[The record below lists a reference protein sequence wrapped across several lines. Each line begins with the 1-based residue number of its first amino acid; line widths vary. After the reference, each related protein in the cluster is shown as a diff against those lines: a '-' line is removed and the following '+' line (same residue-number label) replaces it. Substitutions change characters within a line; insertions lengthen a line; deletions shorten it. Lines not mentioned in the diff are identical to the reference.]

1 MNIITHF
8 VSQIQRCSWVL
19 CLLVF
24 AGHASAQSTMEELQT
39 KVENRMSMRASEGY
53 VQTFPVG
60 RSVLRIP
67 VQMNTKEVLSEVRT
81 WPRPSGRYYSAF
93 KNNEIATL
101 QMFAQLMDNH
111 RNEELVERVVGN
123 VQREAQRFGLNPVDV
138 AVGFIQSYE
147 YIIGTKEHFPLET
160 LARQKGD
167 CSDMSMLL
175 QRMLS
180 MMNVRSHLL
189 VYPNMKHMLL
199 ALVLEDG
206 LAQTAPPLYCYV
218 ECTTPMAI
226 GAVPT
231 PVQILN
237 NQRKRPIVIP
247 NEEEDDRKFD
257 GFSDI
262 SYRDDVLSALFG
274 SSFHRKGWQDRV
286 KYEMDWREEVF
297 GKGDA
302 LATTRFAETGRELLV
317 QDTLLGEL
325 LHLRDSSMT
334 ALQRQHEST
343 VKCARFGRKDACT
356 PMWLELRGQ
365 FERHEEL
372 EMQAAMAQ
380 QRHYQAMMA
389 WNVLVAQDTTL
400 WTLDNVDARVTYYP
414 PMDSLYVATSDLEG
428 LHVAMNRNGV
438 NVSEP
443 TTVDSWPFIGACG
456 TLMGEDQ
463 LDCLESN
470 LITFLVQNTKL
481 GLTTFKQDEPLSLSF
496 EISETGGVEHVVVL
510 EAPSDKAGR
519 IFQESMGECPQMT
532 PAMRDGV
539 PVRVALQFE
548 FMPAM
553 VSALQRL

>member
-1 MNIITHF
+1 MIPQLTPRIW
-8 VSQIQRCSWVL
+8 RCAL
-19 CLLVF
+19 ALLLLTF
-24 AGHASAQSTMEELQT
+24 AGHAMCQTTVQELQAR
-39 KVENRMSMRASEGY
+39 VENRMSMRANEGY

-60 RSVLRIP
+60 RSVLRVP
-67 VQMNTKEVLSEVRT
+67 VQMNTTEVLSEVKK
-81 WPRPSGRYYSAF
+81 WPRPSGRYHTAY
-93 KNNEIATL
+93 KNNKIATL

-111 RNEELVERVVGN
+111 RNEELVENVVRN

-147 YIIGTKEHFPLET
+147 YIVGTKEHFPVET
-160 LARQKGD
+160 LARHKGD

-180 MMNVRSHLL
+180 LMDVRSHLL
-189 VYPNMKHMLL
+189 VYPNMRHMLL

-231 PVQILN
+231 TVQILN
-237 NQRKRPIVIP
+237 NKRKLPIVIP
-247 NEEEDDRKFD
+247 NEEDDDRKFD

-262 SYRDDVLSALFG
+262 SYRDDELSALFG

-286 KYEMDWREEVF
+286 QFEMDWRKEVF
-297 GKGDA
+297 GLEDE
-302 LATTRFAETGRELLV
+302 LATTRFQETGEELLL
-317 QDTLLGEL
+317 QDTLLADVMHL
-325 LHLRDSSMT
+325 LDSSMA
-334 ALQRQHEST
+334 ALERQHARA
-343 VKCARFGRKDACT
+343 VKCAKFTWNDECALK
-356 PMWLELRGQ
+356 WQELRGQ

-372 EMQAAMAQ
+372 EMQAAMAK

-400 WTLDNVDARVTYYP
+400 WALDNVHARVTYHP
-414 PMDSLYVATSDLEG
+414 PMDSLYVATADLAG
-428 LHVAMNRNGV
+428 LHEVMGRQGLNVA
-438 NVSEP
+438 EP
-443 TTVDSWPFIGACG
+443 TAVDSWPYLGACG

-463 LDCLESN
+463 LDCLKSN
-470 LITFLVQNTKL
+470 LYLFLSQNTKL
-481 GLTTFKQDEPLSLSF
+481 GVLTFKPDEPLVLEF
-496 EISETGGVEHVVVL
+496 EVSETGDVEHVMVL

-532 PAMRDGV
+532 PAMRDGM
-539 PVRVALQFE
+539 PVRVALQFKVKPE
-548 FMPAM
+548 L
-553 VSALQRL
+553 VSVLQRL